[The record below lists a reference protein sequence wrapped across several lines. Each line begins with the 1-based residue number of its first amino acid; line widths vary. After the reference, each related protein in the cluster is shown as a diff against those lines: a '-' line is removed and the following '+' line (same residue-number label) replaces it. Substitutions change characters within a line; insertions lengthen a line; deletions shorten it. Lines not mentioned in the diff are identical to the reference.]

1 MKLFILTFYVDIY
14 FILSVPFPN
23 DSQCEIM
30 NSMLLNHLL
39 LNSTLP
45 IEYKDITKLLQYSG
59 SGFNDLGDYYSCV
72 LIPYAHYQIIQFQYK
87 DIIQSIGLCLF
98 KVCSLNETKSAIDS
112 LYSKLNATFPIHFAR
127 SAIKVIDP
135 EIELTHIRKKH
146 YIKFIVITVILIV
159 ILLLCG
165 ISSCFK
171 IEKISSFDVTY
182 NIKKVFNIDNKNETF
197 SHLRLFDFIR
207 FISSLWIVYGHSCL
221 FQILF
226 GAKNTIDIKSISTK
240 FYFCILTSA
249 FYAVDIFFYISGFM
263 LIFSLHRLI
272 KQSLDLKSKFVL
284 FSSFIL
290 NRYIRLLPFYLFV
303 IFAITYITPYLSDG
317 PNYFNITTLNKGCE
331 KNSWHNLLYINNLV
345 DYGNNAM
352 NEMCA
357 GHTWYLACDMQFFII
372 IAGIEIFF
380 NEFTMLKTFLFIGIF
395 VGSIIFQLVKVISE
409 NFTYWDFYHIEE
421 GFSKKFFTD
430 FYMKPHVRITPYLIG
445 VFFGKMFINT
455 IMYLNDNK
463 CNTIDNI
470 DTKNEILI
478 DVRLTTS
485 NHNFYYKINEQLTK
499 SKILSTILLIF
510 SFIVMTLSFITS
522 SIGNHF
528 SLSPLMNS
536 FLHTFNK
543 IFFTLSLSILLHL
556 TFLNKFPFINKILP
570 YKFLTPLS
578 RVTYGIYLLH
588 VYFISIFSTSYN
600 TFYYINLSDLFFLS
614 IGIFFLSAVS
624 SLLIGL
630 IIESPII
637 TKIKK
642 LKKY

>member
-1 MKLFILTFYVDIY
+1 MLLLILISID
-14 FILSVPFPN
+14 FILSVPFPY
-23 DSQCEIM
+23 DSKCEKM

-39 LNSTLP
+39 LNTSLP
-45 IEYKDITKLLQYSG
+45 IEYKDITNLLKYSG
-59 SGFNDLGDYYSCV
+59 SGLNDLGDYYSCNS
-72 LIPYAHYQIIQFQYK
+72 ISYAHYQIIQFQYK

-98 KVCSLNETKSAIDS
+98 RECSINETKSAIDS
-112 LYSKLNATFPIHFAR
+112 LYSKLNATYPIHFDR
-127 SAIKVIDP
+127 DAIKVIDP
-135 EIELTHIRKKH
+135 EIELSYIRKKNFTQ
-146 YIKFIVITVILIV
+146 FIVIVAILII
-159 ILLLCG
+159 ILLFCI
-165 ISSCFK
+165 ISSIFK
-171 IEKISSFDVTY
+171 ISTISSFDLTY
-182 NIKKVFNIDNKNETF
+182 NIKKIFHIENKNETF
-197 SHLRLFDFIR
+197 THLQIFDFIR

-226 GAKNTIDIKSISTK
+226 GAKNAIDVKRISTQ

-263 LIFSLHRLI
+263 LIFSLQRLLKHSI
-272 KQSLDLKSKFVL
+272 DFKSKIVL
-284 FSSFIL
+284 FSSFVL

-331 KNSWHNLLYINNLV
+331 RNSWHNLLYINNIV

-372 IAGIEIFF
+372 TAGIEIFLC
-380 NEFTMLKTFLFIGIF
+380 EFKIIKILVYFGIF
-395 VGSIIFQLVKVISE
+395 VGSIAFQLVKVISE

-421 GFSKKFFTD
+421 SFSRKFFTE
-430 FYMKPHVRITPYLIG
+430 FYMKPHVRIAPYLIG
-445 VFFGKMFINT
+445 VFFGKMFLNT
-455 IMYLNDNK
+455 TMYIKENNVSK
-463 CNTIDNI
+463 IDNI
-470 DTKNEILI
+470 DTKKEILI
-478 DVRLTTS
+478 DVKLTTS
-485 NHNFYYKINEQLTK
+485 NHNFYYKINEQITK
-499 SKILSTILLIF
+499 SKFLSTILLIF
-510 SFIVMTLSFITS
+510 SCIVMTLSFITS

-556 TFLNKFPFINKILP
+556 TFLNKFPFIHKNLP

-614 IGIFFLSAVS
+614 LGIFFLSAVS